1 MGRIKRALGKRFC
14 PVSVISEVTGGKI
27 ILPHL
32 YFTYMFMAL
41 SSSIIYAA
49 FGRQVA
55 MLIFGWYYMFG
66 LDSVLLGLAV
76 LEMLIRTA
84 WSNKYGKV

>member
-1 MGRIKRALGKRFC
+1 MGAIKRALIKRFC
-14 PVSVISEVTGGKI
+14 PVTVISEVMEGKI
-27 ILPHL
+27 IIPHL

-49 FGRQVA
+49 FGREVTV
-55 MLIFGWYYMFG
+55 LIFGWYYMFG
-66 LDSVLLGLAV
+66 LDSVLLALAV

-84 WSNKYGKV
+84 FSNRYNKV

>member
-1 MGRIKRALGKRFC
+1 MGAIKRALSKRFC

-27 ILPHL
+27 IIPHL

-55 MLIFGWYYMFG
+55 MLIFGWYYVFG

-76 LEMLIRTA
+76 LEMIIRTA
-84 WSNKYGKV
+84 LSNRYNKV

>member
-1 MGRIKRALGKRFC
+1 MGCIKRALGKRFC
-14 PVSVISEVTGGKI
+14 PVSVISEVTKGKI

-41 SSSIIYAA
+41 TSAIVYVA

-76 LEMLIRTA
+76 IEMIIRTA
-84 WSNKYGKV
+84 WSNKYGKE

>member
-1 MGRIKRALGKRFC
+1 MGAIKRALIKRFC
-14 PVSVISEVTGGKI
+14 PVTVISEVMEGKI
-27 ILPHL
+27 IIPHL

-55 MLIFGWYYMFG
+55 MLIFGWYYVFG

-76 LEMLIRTA
+76 LEMIVRTSL
-84 WSNKYGKV
+84 SNRYKQH

>member
-41 SSSIIYAA
+41 TSGIVYTF

-76 LEMLIRTA
+76 LEIIIRTSL
-84 WSNKYGKV
+84 SNRYKQH

>member
-1 MGRIKRALGKRFC
+1 MKIKDLLRKRFC
-14 PVSVISEVTGGKI
+14 PVSVISEVTKGKI

-49 FGRQVA
+49 FGRQVT

>member
-1 MGRIKRALGKRFC
+1 MGKIKRALSKRFC
-14 PVSVISEVTGGKI
+14 PLSVIREVTGGKI

-41 SSSIIYAA
+41 TSGIIYTF

-76 LEMLIRTA
+76 LEMFVRTA
-84 WSNKYGKV
+84 WSNKYGEV